1 MVRVSGVRKSYGRGA
16 ARQEVLRGV
25 DLRIDEGEF
34 VAVVGPSGSGK
45 STLLNLI
52 GGLDQPDAGE
62 VWVGGR
68 DLGALS
74 DQRLASLRNGSVGF
88 VFQAFHLLEHL
99 SVGENVALP
108 AWFKE
113 APDSAERRRAR
124 ALEVLDRVG
133 IGQYLDASPAHLS
146 GGQRQRVAIARAL
159 YSGPSLVLA
168 DEPTGNLDTGTG
180 GEVLDLFRDLN
191 EEGVAFLVVTHEAE
205 TTERARR
212 VVHIR
217 DGEIEA

>member
-1 MVRVSGVRKSYGRGA
+1 LVRVSGVRKSYGRGA

>member
-1 MVRVSGVRKSYGRGA
+1 MRVLGVRKSYGRGA

-62 VWVGGR
+62 VWVGGQ

-74 DQRLASLRNGSVGF
+74 DLRLASLRNGSVGF

-108 AWFKE
+108 AWFKG
-113 APDSAERRRAR
+113 APDPAARRRAR

-159 YSGPSLVLA
+159 YSGPALVLA
-168 DEPTGNLDTGTG
+168 DEPTGNLDTVTG

-205 TTERARR
+205 TTERSRR

>member
-1 MVRVSGVRKSYGRGA
+1 MRKSYGRGA

-113 APDSAERRRAR
+113 APDSAGRRRAR

-168 DEPTGNLDTGTG
+168 DEPTGNLDTVTG